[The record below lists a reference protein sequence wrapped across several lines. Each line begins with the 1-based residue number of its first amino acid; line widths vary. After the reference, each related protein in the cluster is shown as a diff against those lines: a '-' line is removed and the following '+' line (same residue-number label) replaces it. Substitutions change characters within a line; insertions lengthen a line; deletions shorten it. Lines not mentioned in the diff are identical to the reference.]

1 MGWKYCKD
9 RKEKPMLLSKC
20 VACGIKIA
28 RFIKEQ
34 GNSRLLSRLG
44 IKLPILSYISLV
56 GDVLF

>member
-1 MGWKYCKD
+1 
-9 RKEKPMLLSKC
+9 MLLSKC